1 MRIPIISH
9 RGLCRARARARRT
22 SENTL
27 ASFAAG
33 LEALETLG
41 FPPAL
46 EFDVRR
52 SSDGALVVIH
62 DATLRRTTGIR
73 GRVRRR
79 TAMEL
84 RALGIP
90 RVEDVF
96 DRFPD
101 AEFHLEV
108 KERGISDQV
117 RDVVARRRVGNRT
130 IASSFYWKELA
141 PLRGKMRIALTTAF
155 PARRAVRSALEAG
168 AWAIH
173 PEHRRV
179 TAALVAAAHAAGLK
193 VNAWTVNTPRAYA
206 RMQRLGVDGVFSDNP
221 FLLVGPPR

>member
-9 RGLCRARARARRT
+9 RGLCRAGARARRT

-62 DATLRRTTGIR
+62 DAPLRRTTGIH

-79 TAMEL
+79 TAVEL
-84 RALGIP
+84 GVLGIP

-130 IASSFYWKELA
+130 VASSFLWKELA

-155 PARRAVRSALEAG
+155 PARRAVRSAVDTG

-179 TAALVAAAHAAGLK
+179 TPALVAAAHEAGLK

-206 RMQRLGVDGVFSDNP
+206 RMQRLGADAVFSDNP
-221 FLLVGPPR
+221 FLLVEPR